1 MIRYL
6 IEKEFKQLFR
16 NSFLPR
22 LVVMFPCMVILVF
35 PWAVNLEIK
44 NINLTVADHDQSV
57 LSQRLAKKIGA
68 SEYFNLVG
76 TPVSWE
82 AAMGDIE
89 NGVADMILE
98 IPARFEQ
105 DLVREG
111 TAKVLVAANT
121 VNGSKGG
128 LGSSYASAM
137 VTAYA
142 DELREES
149 GTVERVVPGMTV
161 VTQNLF
167 NPHLNYKLFMV
178 PGLMAML
185 LTMLCGFMPALNIVG
200 EKEHGTIEQMNVT
213 PVSKFVFIL
222 AKLIPYWMIGF
233 LVMTVC
239 LTLAYWIYGVAPVGS
254 LLTVYGFAMLF
265 VLVVS
270 GLGLVISNYSETMQ
284 QAMFVMYF
292 FVLIMLLMSGLFT
305 PINSMPEWAQ
315 TVAMFNP
322 LKYFIQV
329 MRLIYLKGSVLYE
342 LSYQFVALGIFAFSF
357 NLWAVL
363 SYRKNV

>member
-1 MIRYL
+1 MIKYL

-16 NSFLPR
+16 NSFLPK

-44 NINLTVADHDQSV
+44 NINLTVADHDQSS
-57 LSQRLAKKIGA
+57 LSQRLTQKIGA

-76 TPVSWE
+76 TPASWSD
-82 AAMGDIE
+82 AMRDIE
-89 NGVADMILE
+89 NGTADMILE
-98 IPARFEQ
+98 IPPRFER

-111 TAKVLVAANT
+111 EAGVLVAANT

-137 VTAYA
+137 VAAYA

-149 GTVERVVPGMTV
+149 GTVDGAPGMAV
-161 VTQNLF
+161 STQNLF
-167 NPHLNYKLFMV
+167 NPHLNYKLFMI

-200 EKEHGTIEQMNVT
+200 EKEHGTIEQINVS

-233 LVMTVC
+233 LVMTIC
-239 LTLAYWIYGVAPVGS
+239 LMLAGFIYGVVPVGS
-254 LLTVYGFAMLF
+254 PFTIYSLAMLF

-305 PINSMPEWAQ
+305 PVNSMPEWAR

-322 LKYFIQV
+322 LKYFIQG
-329 MRLIYLKGSVLYE
+329 MRSVYLKGSL
-342 LSYQFVALGIFAFSF
+342 LSDLTPQFIALAVFAFFF